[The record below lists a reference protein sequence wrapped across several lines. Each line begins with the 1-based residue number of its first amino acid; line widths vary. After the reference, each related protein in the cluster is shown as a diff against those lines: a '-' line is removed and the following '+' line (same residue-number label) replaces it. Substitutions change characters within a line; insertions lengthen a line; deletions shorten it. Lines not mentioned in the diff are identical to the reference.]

1 MNYNRVPF
9 MQTVHNSLEPWHKL
23 YTNCTREHVHKLAL
37 KPVHKLYTGNC
48 TQTVHF
54 NLYKNCKLGPVHK
67 LYARG
72 PQCTQEPVHKL
83 YTNCTTELVHKLL
96 HHLNLTYTH
105 HHVFCT
111 MYCKK
116 KYWYC
121 VLKEFMLPLWY
132 IVCMYALRCEKL
144 KHLA

>member
-9 MQTVHNSLEPWHKL
+9 MQTVHNSLEPW
-23 YTNCTREHVHKLAL
+23 NI
-37 KPVHKLYTGNC
+37 NC
-48 TQTVHF
+48 TQTVHGNMYTNLHW
-54 NLYKNCKLGPVHK
+54 NLYTNCTLETVHK
-67 LYARG
+67 LYTLT
-72 PQCTQEPVHKL
+72 CTKTVNWDPYTNCTLGVPSVHRNL
-83 YTNCTTELVHKLL
+83 CTNCTTELVHKLL

>member
-37 KPVHKLYTGNC
+37 KPVHKLYTLTCTKTVNWDPYTNC
-48 TQTVHF
+48 TLGVPSVHR
-54 NLYKNCKLGPVHK
+54 N
-67 LYARG
+67 
-72 PQCTQEPVHKL
+72 L
-83 YTNCTTELVHKLL
+83 YTNCTTELVHKL

-116 KYWYC
+116 NIDIVY
-121 VLKEFMLPLWY
+121 LKNSCFHFDILY
-132 IVCMYALRCEKL
+132 VCMLYAVKNWNTWLNWNIG
-144 KHLA
+144 